1 MFKIKEW
8 WYEWLVM
15 QFKLSN
21 APSTFLSLMNQVLKA
36 FSCKF
41 VTIYFDDILVYSIDM
56 MTHFTHLRMVMEVLQ
71 NNKLYINLKKCSF
84 LQNNVEFLGF
94 IVGADRIRAIDSKI

>member
-1 MFKIKEW
+1 MVGDAIQI
-8 WYEWLVM
+8 V
-15 QFKLSN
+15 N
-21 APSTFLSLMNQVLKA
+21 TPSTFLSLMNQVLKP

-41 VTIYFDDILVYSIDM
+41 VTVYFDDILV
-56 MTHFTHLRMVMEVLQ
+56 LR